1 MLSTKNLPEPVNSTD
16 VPLSMKIPR
25 SIANPEC
32 RCTGQSTT
40 NVKAPCRA
48 AAKALMVPVVSS
60 AVPPVQETQPL
71 IDFLF
76 AGAVVVAPLP
86 APPVD
91 AGVGVDP
98 AMAMV
103 TGVPT
108 VLMLDP
114 SAVFVVLVAPDL
126 SKVPVTAPAAVVPD
140 DEASVELPCI
150 DPHAASGTANA
161 IDTTKRASLQ
171 DASWNR
177 VTKSADVTAIT
188 PLCKTFGRHQSRGQR
203 T

>member
-1 MLSTKNLPEPVNSTD
+1 LSTKNLPDPVNSTD

-48 AAKALMVPVVSS
+48 AAKALTAPVVSS
-60 AVPPVQETQPL
+60 AVPPVQDTQPL

-86 APPVD
+86 APPPVD
-91 AGVGVDP
+91 VGGVDP

-103 TGVPT
+103 TGDPT

-126 SKVPVTAPAAVVPD
+126 STVPVTAPAAAAVPD
-140 DEASVELPCI
+140 DEASVEPPCI

-161 IDTTKRASLQ
+161 IDTR
-171 DASWNR
+171 
-177 VTKSADVTAIT
+177 
-188 PLCKTFGRHQSRGQR
+188 
-203 T
+203 